1 MEDENIFSYGP
12 YKLYK
17 DAFDVNI
24 RENLDK
30 YIRTAGLTSQ
40 EEQDFRAA
48 VDFINK
54 GIGSYITSMSG
65 SGTFRDN
72 KGYLKKDNRGHQHA
86 AKYIHTI
93 ANKQGALGNAT
104 PKEKPLVEEPSKEF
118 FDPNKHFI
126 GAKFETEYNPTGK
139 DSDYS
144 YWKGTANGATLHEHL
159 RNYIKTNYLD
169 KGFDQYDFSKTN
181 VTSDY
186 YKGMLNSLYTS
197 LADGVSDDDIK
208 KMQILGFKNPSAFKP
223 VVDDPKLNG
232 NDQGNDQGN
241 DPTAGKTVLTG
252 DDFADIKAQ
261 GFQFGKNNWLDANG
275 NDTGIP
281 LDQDPRNATSS
292 VIQENIENVENNLT
306 WDDVGNVWGPIALD
320 IVSIVNPEPIT
331 GTLAGLGGDIWTI
344 INDKDRGENW
354 WRHGLN
360 ILSTG
365 AGILPWVG
373 DVFNVGKVWNKLKK
387 AGPFLMGSISA
398 LSVPLIA
405 LNGEE
410 TFNFMKHS
418 LSKAV
423 GVEDGEMTQ
432 EDWANIAHLATSI
445 IQLRQ
450 NYKTTKDF
458 LDIRKKTKLN
468 TDEVAVVKGK
478 DSEGTVRKYVVEG
491 PESKPLKEANTVED
505 IKGNFSDRGIEITS
519 LPLNEKNI
527 YNPDLARQ
535 MASGSNKKTQKL
547 TEYMV
552 GDDKTG
558 RRMMGK
564 KPSTDT
570 PSAPRT
576 TGKPKLDDLR
586 AKVEAKLKGEKGL
599 TDDEVKEV
607 DQLLRKLSE
616 NAPKKSYKDKW
627 NDFWGQSKP
636 RKEYT
641 EAKDALINIGKYTA
655 DEADE
660 LLKGFFKQGG
670 ILKAST
676 GLKINAN
683 DINLQSYKDWD
694 KYFTYSDTDK
704 TYSLMSGYDGEA
716 LTKWGADNGLN
727 ITLPSQV
734 YGTDK
739 YVYTPQSSLYKE
751 GATSIGFIGAN
762 DKLRSDYLQD
772 QFASPDKT
780 KNIDLNAHAESRK
793 MYQQVADTE
802 KGTMSGEQ
810 LRRGDFLNWVKN
822 NYQKGMTREQL
833 LELYNSGIDKMYG
846 FKQSDKGI
854 TYTGRTGQGNKETG
868 EFNRS
873 NLGYYTSQN
882 GPALHGYHKGSENQ
896 NGSTTMGRS
905 IDRTSI
911 TLSPFTEEELKEF
924 DIYKGDDGLF
934 NILSSNSFTNDGTGR
949 YYVGSPELTI
959 TKKEGTPDPKDKEND
974 GDGGEGEVSI
984 PGDDSK
990 PIGANGDPL
999 LRKSS
1004 PDLSPLFSAFNYYNA
1019 LRTNKDILKLSK
1031 KLPTLLYDP
1040 IEHHRS
1046 IYGNLRAIQEGRR
1059 QAAELRS
1066 IASRPLTSDGSLQM
1080 AAMMDAQN
1088 QGQKYVEAGFKADDE
1103 MMRQTSEA
1111 AWQQEKE
1118 NKISRHQTAM
1128 KNREN
1133 MHQTAVTKLQAEA
1146 TKKSADYQSTKLFV
1160 DEMQKYYITE
1170 KAKKDKKQD
1179 AVYALNLQYDIYKN
1193 PQNYLADWNSYHDGI
1208 WKRGIKGQPLG
1219 DAEKQTFNE
1228 LKQKAQQI
1236 YYNFLYYNTANVD
1249 TSVKDV
1255 ASAAADFSV
1264 VRALQ
1269 KKKGGTIDVDLA
1281 KVVLGYIKE
1290 ANKNYNKAVDRST
1303 KGMYNYI
1310 KQQRKRK

>member
-48 VDFINK
+48 VDFINQ

-86 AKYIHTI
+86 AMYIHTI

-104 PKEKPLVEEPSKEF
+104 PKEKPLAEEPSKEF
-118 FDPNKHFI
+118 FDPKKHFI
-126 GAKFETEYNPTGK
+126 GVKFETEYNPTGL

-144 YWKGTANGATLHEHL
+144 YWKDTANGTTLHEHL

-208 KMQILGFKNPSAFKP
+208 KMQILGFKNPLAFKP

-232 NDQGNDQGN
+232 NGQEN

-252 DDFADIKAQ
+252 DDIADIKAQ
-261 GFQFGKNNWLDANG
+261 GFQFGKNNWLDTEG
-275 NDTGIP
+275 KDTGIP
-281 LDQDPRNATSS
+281 LDQDPRNQNP
-292 VIQENIENVENNLT
+292 VQPQEQQGHEEDISFTDIANVAVPLL
-306 WDDVGNVWGPIALD
+306 LD
-320 IVSIVNPEPIT
+320 ITNLVSPEPISSALAGYGSDVWNFLADDNKLANIGKHLT
-331 GTLAGLGGDIWTI
+331 NVGLTTVSLLPYAGDFGTLGKIGNGIQKILDMKGSKVVIGGALSYLAVNYGPDLINPIIESVNKAYNKEEMTLQDYANFGQLLMGLIQVT
-344 INDKDRGENW
+344 
-354 WRHGLN
+354 
-360 ILSTG
+360 
-365 AGILPWVG
+365 
-373 DVFNVGKVWNKLKK
+373 K
-387 AGPFLMGSISA
+387 AGKLAYNNQKINSA
-398 LSVPLIA
+398 STIQGDAARVTTKEGRHIFQGDEAKKVQELS
-405 LNGEE
+405 GEE
-410 TFNFMKHS
+410 LNKY
-418 LSKAV
+418 L
-423 GVEDGEMTQ
+423 
-432 EDWANIAHLATSI
+432 
-445 IQLRQ
+445 
-450 NYKTTKDF
+450 KDF
-458 LDIRKKTKLN
+458 
-468 TDEVAVVKGK
+468 
-478 DSEGTVRKYVVEG
+478 
-491 PESKPLKEANTVED
+491 
-505 IKGNFSDRGIEITS
+505 GIEQYDFIEF
-519 LPLNEKNI
+519 NNNKGWFNRNI
-527 YNPDLARQ
+527 YNPETAKNTAANYGKRTQSHTQNVVSNDK
-535 MASGSNKKTQKL
+535 MATKGNT
-547 TEYMV
+547 T
-552 GDDKTG
+552 
-558 RRMMGK
+558 
-564 KPSTDT
+564 PDT

-586 AKVEAKLKGEKGL
+586 AKVEAKLKGERGL
-599 TDDEVKEV
+599 TDDEVKEI

-616 NAPKKSYKDKW
+616 NAPKKSYLERLKDLGKS
-627 NDFWGQSKP
+627 SKP

-641 EAKDALINIGKYTA
+641 EAKEALINKGKYTA

-694 KYFTYSDTDK
+694 KYFTYNDTDK
-704 TYSLMSGYDGEA
+704 TYSLIDGYDGEA

-780 KNIDLNAHAESRK
+780 KEIDLNAHAESRK
-793 MYQQVADTE
+793 MYQQVADAE
-802 KGTMSGEQ
+802 KGLSSGEQ
-810 LRRGDFLNWVKN
+810 LRRGDFLNWFKN
-822 NYQKGMTREQL
+822 NYKKGMSLEQT
-833 LELYNSGIDKMYG
+833 LELYNSGIDKMYA

-854 TYTGRTGQGNKETG
+854 TYTGGKGQGNSETG
-868 EFNRS
+868 EFADL
-873 NLGYYTSQN
+873 NLNYYTSQN
-882 GPALHGYHKGSENQ
+882 TPHLHGWHEGSKTQ
-896 NGSTTMGRS
+896 NGSTMMGRS
-905 IDRTSI
+905 VDRTKVTI
-911 TLSPFTEEELKEF
+911 APFTEEELKEF

-934 NILSSNSFTNDGTGR
+934 NILSTNSFTNDGTGR
-949 YYVGSPELTI
+949 YYVGNPELTI
-959 TKKEGTPDPKDKEND
+959 TKREGTPDPKDEKDKGN
-974 GDGGEGEVSI
+974 GGNEEGEVSI
-984 PGDDSK
+984 PGNDSN

-999 LRKSS
+999 LRNSS

-1019 LRTNKDILKLSK
+1019 LRTNRDILKLSK

-1040 IEHHRS
+1040 VEHHRS
-1046 IYGNLRAIQEGRR
+1046 IYGNLRAVQEGQR

-1170 KAKKDKKQD
+1170 KAKRDKKQD

-1219 DAEKQTFNE
+1219 DSEKQIFNE

-1255 ASAAADFSV
+1255 ASVAADFSV

-1290 ANKNYNKAVDRST
+1290 ANKNYNKAVDRSA

-1310 KQQRKRK
+1310 KQQRKKK